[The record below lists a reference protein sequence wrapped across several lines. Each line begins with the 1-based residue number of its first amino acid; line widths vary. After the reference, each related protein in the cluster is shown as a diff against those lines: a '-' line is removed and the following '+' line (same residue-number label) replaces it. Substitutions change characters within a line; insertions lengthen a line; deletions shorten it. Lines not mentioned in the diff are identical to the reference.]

1 MTSIT
6 KHTKS
11 LKTYA
16 YSILFTHLG
25 VFTYFFPGLVFGFIF
40 TIATFIIL
48 YCWVDLMYKIE
59 KQNRDNL
66 ILLINAAENESTKKI
81 LLEELWYA
89 DLNSLG
95 AEPIHDY
102 RI

>member
-1 MTSIT
+1 
-6 KHTKS
+6 
-11 LKTYA
+11 
-16 YSILFTHLG
+16 
-25 VFTYFFPGLVFGFIF
+25 
-40 TIATFIIL
+40 
-48 YCWVDLMYKIE
+48 MYKIE